1 KSTIEMYNFKMLT
14 GYFCKILDVSRSGY
28 YNYINSVDIRNQRD
42 NQDLFTKNLI
52 LKAFNRR
59 GYKKGSR
66 SIKMILENE
75 YNVIYS
81 LKKIQRIMKKY
92 EIICPHRKANP
103 YKKIAKATKEHRS
116 VSNLLERNFK
126 QGTPGLVL
134 LTDITYLPYG
144 ENHMAYLST
153 ILDAA
158 TGEILTHH
166 MSKRI
171 TLDIATETIL
181 KLKKQKK
188 VKLAANAFIHSDQGS
203 HYTSPIF
210 QALLKEN
217 DLGQS
222 MSRRGNC
229 WDNAPQESFFGHLK
243 DSVKSKKCNS
253 YEELKSK
260 INKYIIYYNNYRYKW
275 DQKKMTPVQYRNHLL
290 CA

>member
-1 KSTIEMYNFKMLT
+1 MLIKKNKELNTNNKFELIKSTIEMNNFKRLT

-28 YNYINSVDIRNQRD
+28 YNYINSVDIRKQRD

-75 YNVIYS
+75 HNVIYS

-103 YKKIAKATKEHRS
+103 YKKIAKATKEHRT

-144 ENHMAYLST
+144 EIST
-153 ILDAA
+153 FHFNI
-158 TGEILTHH
+158 E
-166 MSKRI
+166 
-171 TLDIATETIL
+171 
-181 KLKKQKK
+181 
-188 VKLAANAFIHSDQGS
+188 FIFIFPSPWQFFGISSGS
-203 HYTSPIF
+203 HETFKSEVTS
-210 QALLKEN
+210 
-217 DLGQS
+217 
-222 MSRRGNC
+222 
-229 WDNAPQESFFGHLK
+229 FG
-243 DSVKSKKCNS
+243 VKFSLFS
-253 YEELKSK
+253 
-260 INKYIIYYNNYRYKW
+260 
-275 DQKKMTPVQYRNHLL
+275 
-290 CA
+290 